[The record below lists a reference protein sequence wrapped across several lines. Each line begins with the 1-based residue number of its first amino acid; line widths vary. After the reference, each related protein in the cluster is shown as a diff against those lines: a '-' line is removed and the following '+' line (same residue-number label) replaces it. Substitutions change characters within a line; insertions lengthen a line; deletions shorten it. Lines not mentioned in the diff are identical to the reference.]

1 MSVRSP
7 LPLVLIAAFVTFVAY
22 LAVTPLFAFGALLNA
37 AAANDDVVLA
47 RQVDYP
53 AVRASL
59 ADQTRAATSDAV
71 RAAPAPVARIAD
83 VLSAGLSAAVAEA
96 IVTPEGLRE
105 LLGVGRLSALDVREI
120 RELHDRS
127 VRRYRSW
134 DTFAVTAR
142 SPLIGGDVTYVF
154 ERRWF
159 GWRLTGV
166 EL

>member
-7 LPLVLIAAFVTFVAY
+7 LPLVLVAALATFVAY
-22 LAVTPLFAFGALLNA
+22 LAITPMFAFGALLNA
-37 AAANDDVVLA
+37 AAADDDVLLA
-47 RQVDYP
+47 RHVDDA

-59 ADQTRAATSDAV
+59 AEQTRTATAGAV
-71 RAAPAPVARIAD
+71 RDAPAPVARIAD
-83 VLSAGLSAAVAEA
+83 VLTAGLSAAVAEA

-105 LLGVGRLSALDVREI
+105 LLGVGRLSALDAREI
-120 RELHDRS
+120 RELHDRA
-127 VRRYRSW
+127 VRRYRAW

-142 SPLIGGDVTYVF
+142 SPLIGADVTYVF
-154 ERRWF
+154 GRRGL

>member
-1 MSVRSP
+1 MTVRSP
-7 LPLVLIAAFVTFVAY
+7 LPLILIAAFVTLAAY

-37 AAANDDVVLA
+37 AAANDDVLLA
-47 RQVDYP
+47 RHVDDT

-59 ADQTRAATSDAV
+59 ANQTRAATADALRDV
-71 RAAPAPVARIAD
+71 PVPVSRIPD
-83 VLSAGLSAAVAEA
+83 VLATGLSAAVVETM
-96 IVTPEGLRE
+96 VTPEGLRE

-142 SPLIGGDVTYVF
+142 SPLIAADVTYVF
-154 ERRWF
+154 ERRWL
-159 GWRLTGV
+159 GWRLTGI

>member
-7 LPLVLIAAFVTFVAY
+7 LPLIVIAALVTFVAY
-22 LAVTPLFAFGALLNA
+22 LALTPMFAFGALLNA
-37 AAANDDVVLA
+37 AAADDDVLLA
-47 RQVDYP
+47 RHVDYA

-59 ADQTRAATSDAV
+59 AEQTRSATSDVV
-71 RAAPAPVARIAD
+71 RDAPAPVARIAD
-83 VLSAGLSAAVAEA
+83 VLSAGLSAAVAET

-105 LLGVGRLSALDVREI
+105 LLGVGRLSALEVREI

-142 SPLIGGDVTYVF
+142 SPLIGADVTYVF
-154 ERRWF
+154 ERRWL

>member
-7 LPLVLIAAFVTFVAY
+7 LPLILIAALVTFVAY
-22 LAVTPLFAFGALLNA
+22 LAVTPMFAFGALLNA
-37 AAANDDVVLA
+37 AAADDDVLLA
-47 RQVDYP
+47 RHVDYA

-59 ADQTRAATSDAV
+59 AEQTRSATSDVV
-71 RAAPAPVARIAD
+71 RDAPAPVARIAD

-105 LLGVGRLSALDVREI
+105 LLGVGRLSALEVREI

-142 SPLIGGDVTYVF
+142 SPLIGADVTYVF
-154 ERRWF
+154 ERRWL